1 MARELKVPSMSRLK
15 VIERSTN
22 NRITMR
28 IKNKN
33 SAHSSHGF
41 AQSEG
46 KEGQAKPVFSQDD
59 IMPGKIRSRT
69 GVLVRAAS
77 FILLLGSAYLVYVLQ
92 SDFTEYNLG
101 RMDSTWGFAFFVVAT
116 ALFLFKACFFIYNL
130 ILYIKYKPVKGV
142 DDTELPTCTVIVPAY
157 NEGKQVWATLMSL
170 SEGDY
175 PKEKLQLLAIDDG
188 SKDDTWYWMKEAK
201 KVLGDRLSIYQQPEN
216 KGKRHALYRGFQLGK
231 GEVFVTVDSDSIVAK
246 DTLRNLVSPFVVNDK
261 CGAVAGNIRVLNNEK
276 KALLPKMLD
285 VSFVLSFEFVRSAE
299 SSLESV
305 LCTPGALAAYRSEA
319 VFKVLPEWI
328 NQTFMGQPSDIGEDR
343 AMTNMILKQGYHVLF
358 QRNAYAYTNVPEK
371 YKGLYKMFIRWGR
384 SNVREN
390 LAMST
395 YVFTNFREGSK
406 TGTRILF
413 FNQVLK
419 LVMSYPFVLLM
430 LFFVVTHPV
439 LFISSTLLSI
449 LIWSSFPVLFYAK
462 RYKLSESLWAY
473 SYSILYTFGLFWI
486 TPYAIA
492 TASRR
497 GWLTRE
503 LVDKK

>member
-1 MARELKVPSMSRLK
+1 MNSSN
-15 VIERSTN
+15 STN
-22 NRITMR
+22 N
-28 IKNKN
+28 K
-33 SAHSSHGF
+33 A
-41 AQSEG
+41 G
-46 KEGQAKPVFSQDD
+46 KAKKPVYFEEDQ
-59 IMPGKIRSRT
+59 PATSRNLK
-69 GVLVRAAS
+69 GVLVRASS
-77 FILLLGSAYLVYVLQ
+77 FILLIAAAYMAYLLQ
-92 SDFTEYNLG
+92 NDFTAYKLGRVESIWGYLFFSLLTVLFVFKIGFFAYNL
-101 RMDSTWGFAFFVVAT
+101 
-116 ALFLFKACFFIYNL
+116 Y
-130 ILYIKYKPVKGV
+130 LYIRYKAVKGV
-142 DDTELPTCTVIVPAY
+142 EDSRLPTTTVIVPAY

-170 SEGDY
+170 AESDY
-175 PKEKLQLLAIDDG
+175 PVDKLQLLAIDDG
-188 SKDDTWYWMKEAK
+188 SKDDTWEWMQKAKE
-201 KVLGDRLSIYQQPEN
+201 VLGDRLSIYQQPVN
-216 KGKRHALYRGFQLGK
+216 KGKRHALYRGFQLGN
-231 GEVFVTVDSDSIVAK
+231 GEIFVTVDSDSIVSK
-246 DTLRNLVSPFVVNDK
+246 DTLRNLVSPFVVNEK
-261 CGAVAGNIRVLNNEK
+261 CGAVAGNIRVLNNTK

-343 AMTNMILKQGYHVLF
+343 AMTNMILKNGYHVLF

-371 YKGLYKMFIRWGR
+371 YSGLYKMFIRWGR

-390 LAMST
+390 LAMAQ

-406 TGTRILF
+406 FGPRILF
-413 FNQVLK
+413 INQILK
-419 LVMSYPFVLLM
+419 LIMSYPFVLFM
-430 LFFVVTHPV
+430 LFFIFTHPL

-462 RYKLSESLWAY
+462 KYKLSESFWAY

-503 LVDKK
+503 LADKK